1 MEATLV
7 RLQRR
12 EQHGLRHTFSRAIA
26 ARFYADGSL
35 ERRRRVLACTQRRQA
50 RLQERARLEAWKS
63 ELLRRALDE
72 KRELDDK
79 RREREMDRAMR
90 RLQHMSAEVIQSAW
104 RRVYHGMLWRRLR
117 DNAACLL
124 QLAWRD
130 FVQRR
135 KQRRFR
141 ATRRIQRWW
150 RRAVVVLCVRRVW
163 HTWQRV
169 VTTRQNARCRA
180 RAWQEARAARCL
192 QAQWRTYWQ
201 FIRDAAAMTLQR
213 WARRKTRRQRVK
225 RLASI
230 YQHLQFL
237 ERMEASA
244 RRLQYVIG
252 RHAARTRLRAVPTAA
267 EKPRAV
273 AAHEICVDGTRE
285 AELGRTTIRLRAEI
299 ARLEIEIARLR
310 NDALPEAQAMR
321 FDERER
327 LRRLRV
333 LEAQRLARESE
344 ANAQRKRDVEER
356 KRREIRLELDK
367 HWDLTRR
374 QQGKGKGLEPSRP
387 DSRFELV

>member
-35 ERRRRVLACTQRRQA
+35 ERRRRVLACTQRRQE

-63 ELLRRALDE
+63 DMLRRALDE
-72 KRELDDK
+72 KRELDEK

-90 RLQHMSAEVIQSAW
+90 RLQHMSAEVIQAAW

-141 ATRRIQRWW
+141 ATRRLQRWW
-150 RRAVVVLCVRRVW
+150 RRAIVDLCLRRVW

-169 VTTRQNARCRA
+169 VAERQDARS
-180 RAWQEARAARCL
+180 
-192 QAQWRTYWQ
+192 QWRTYWH

-213 WARRKTRRQRVK
+213 
-225 RLASI
+225 I

-244 RRLQYVIG
+244 RRIQYVVG
-252 RHAARTRLRAVPTAA
+252 RHVARKRLRAVQSPAKT
-267 EKPRAV
+267 PRAV

-285 AELGRTTIRLRAEI
+285 VELCRTTVRLRAEI
-299 ARLEIEIARLR
+299 ARLEIEVARLR
-310 NDALPEAQAMR
+310 NDAVPQAQAIR

-344 ANAQRKRDVEER
+344 AIAQRKRDVEER
-356 KRREIRLELDK
+356 KRREIRVELDK

-374 QQGKGKGLEPSRP
+374 QQGKGKGLEPARP